1 MVQRK
6 PVNPF
11 YLALVPVGV
20 IFAITACAYCAQ
32 LVTATRVFD
41 AQRAQDTAFT
51 GLLERHGTTAMVVEL
66 VVLGILTVAAIA
78 SDDFWMRRFESTG
91 QRESNREEA
100 P

>member
-20 IFAITACAYCAQ
+20 IFAITACAY
-32 LVTATRVFD
+32 LVMSMRVLD
-41 AQRAQDTAFT
+41 PRRAEDTALV
-51 GLLERHGTTAMVVEL
+51 GLLEQHGTMILVIEL
-66 VVLGILTVAAIA
+66 VVLGVLTVAAIA
-78 SDDFWMRRFESTG
+78 SDDFWMRRFKSTG
-91 QRESNREEA
+91 ERESKREEA

>member
-20 IFAITACAYCAQ
+20 IFAITACAY
-32 LVTATRVFD
+32 LVMSMRVLD
-41 AQRAQDTAFT
+41 PRRAEDTALI
-51 GLLERHGTTAMVVEL
+51 GLLERHGTTILVIEL
-66 VVLGILTVAAIA
+66 VVLGVLTFAAIT
-78 SDDFWMRRFESTG
+78 SDDFWMRRFEVTSE
-91 QRESNREEA
+91 RESNREEA